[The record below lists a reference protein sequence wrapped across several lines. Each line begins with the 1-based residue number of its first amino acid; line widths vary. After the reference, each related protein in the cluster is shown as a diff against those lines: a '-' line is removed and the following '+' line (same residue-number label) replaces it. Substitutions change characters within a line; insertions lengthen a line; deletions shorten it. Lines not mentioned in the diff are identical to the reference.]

1 MRQAAGFSFAQ
12 KKAPSAGQVG
22 CFCGW
27 CVFVSFKRNEF
38 ARSSPCDGRSIR
50 AVLAVRMFELP
61 STATADS
68 DYPTKPEAT
77 KANAKTAPLAAVVQT
92 AGRQTWV
99 ANRDDL
105 SSKYGHSF
113 SRIMTRILSLIDSG
127 ARFPQPPAFDRV
139 LSRAASDLNP
149 GAVSSSGRP
158 DRRENPTPMAVWQ
171 PTNRPGKADGG
182 RPFKLPLAG
191 ASSTITIHQLRTGAR
206 SGR

>member
-1 MRQAAGFSFAQ
+1 MNSVAAPGSHRVNETGRRVFLCP
-12 KKAPSAGQVG
+12 KKAPSAGQAKIYG
-22 CFCGW
+22 MSG
-27 CVFVSFKRNEF
+27 SGQTI
-38 ARSSPCDGRSIR
+38 AREI
-50 AVLAVRMFELP
+50 RMFELP

-158 DRRENPTPMAVWQ
+158 DRRENPAPMAVWQ